1 MKFYLLSSLCAVL
14 LAVASATPVVL
25 VDSVQHAYLQ
35 TGPAAALAKS
45 EVASLCAALTGL
57 VPGSVITADQS
68 RQLAGIAKPSALKHP
83 RAFAAVNV
91 AGLSPD
97 VLGDLLSNRAHRTVE
112 LTGDGCP
119 AMAVV
124 NALARISAANPSV
137 KLSVVDHDG
146 VQNCKDDCVEQNL
159 AAASAAA
166 GVDLSGLDLTQPE
179 AKLLAVELASVF
191 AGLKSQIAAVQQRAE
206 SGAAQA
212 DVELYEV
219 SIMGLK
225 ALAAKVG
232 SESEAMA
239 AATNAVLR
247 LLKWAVDGLDAAYE
261 GDVVMQMLFLSKGA
275 ARTETVKQV
284 ASWKDTTR
292 RQLLS
297 ATFPGPDQVAES
309 KNFSAKAAGYGA
321 FILLLY
327 FLLAGVWCMCNM
339 PFKQDT
345 LLYGSTKKDS

>member
-1 MKFYLLSSLCAVL
+1 MKLSLLLPLCAVL
-14 LAVASATPVVL
+14 VAVASASPLVL

-35 TGPAAALAKS
+35 TGPASAVAKS

-57 VPGSVITADQS
+57 VPGSVITADES

-83 RAFAAVNV
+83 RAFASVNV

-124 NALARISAANPSV
+124 NGLTRISAANPSV

-146 VQNCKDDCVEQNL
+146 VQNCKEDCVEQNL

-166 GVDLSGLDLTQPE
+166 GVDLSGLDLSKSE

-191 AGLKSQIAAVQQRAE
+191 AGLKAQLEAVQKRTE

-232 SESEAMA
+232 SESEAMTS
-239 AATNAVLR
+239 ATNAVLR
-247 LLKWAVDGLDAAYE
+247 LVKWAVDSLDAAYE
-261 GDVVMQMLFLSKGA
+261 GDVVMQMLFMSKGA
-275 ARTETVKQV
+275 ARTETMKELVN
-284 ASWKDTTR
+284 WKESTR

-297 ATFPGPDQVAES
+297 ATYPGPDEVAQS
-309 KNFSAKAAGYGA
+309 KQFASKAAAYGA